1 MSSFFR
7 LICPD
12 PSTSLIPQPYHRA
25 RALTKLGH
33 YFEKLDSAGFLAI
46 VASSEMLASEMSS
59 IAIGAFNA
67 MWCSAYFKTYFLI
80 SQTKNGQYPER

>member
-7 LICPD
+7 LIYPH

-25 RALTKLGH
+25 KALTELGH

-46 VASSEMLASEMSS
+46 VASSEMLSSETSS
-59 IAIGAFNA
+59 IAIGVFYA
-67 MWCSAYFKTYFLI
+67 MWCSAYFKTCFLI
-80 SQTKNGQYPER
+80 SQTKDGQY